1 MKIGWGISWRLALMF
16 AVAIVV
22 SASTSAIDA
31 SELYVLPNRI
41 SVDSGSGNYQ
51 TNTPV
56 VYKIVAVDDKFGPI
70 VASSSTAVQQLS
82 VLNNDRGAN
91 GLSGNDSKLKITG
104 LSSQCDGSYTSEIN
118 TAYAR
123 IGVNGNNLSYKL
135 VDYVTKD
142 VNDQFYYRIYD
153 QYSKQT
159 AVAKVAVSLKAAKV
173 SLAYDDRV
181 TLASKVS
188 DLAVSDTALI
198 ADGNV
203 EYTVEGSVTGDGSMH
218 SSNDEI
224 KTMTGTS
231 SVLASKT
238 WGYRLACAV
247 NECLGDNDELWH
259 GLTVGK
265 VPLKR
270 DISGR
275 HVINITYGANTA
287 AATAGNYSTIVI
299 YQITAEPAINL
310 V

>member
-1 MKIGWGISWRLALMF
+1 MKIGWGISWRLVLMF

-22 SASTSAIDA
+22 SESTSAIDV

-51 TNTPV
+51 ANMPV

-70 VASSSTAVQQLS
+70 VASSTAVQQLS

-104 LSSQCDGSYTSEIN
+104 LSSQRDGSYTSEIN

-123 IGVNGNNLSYKL
+123 VGVNGNNLNYKPIDYATED
-135 VDYVTKD
+135 VD
-142 VNDQFYYRIYD
+142 DQFYYQIYD

-159 AVAKVAVSLKAAKV
+159 AVAKVAVSLKTAKV

-181 TLASKVS
+181 TLASKAS

-203 EYTVEGSVTGDGSMH
+203 EYTVEGSATGDGSMH

-224 KTMTGTS
+224 KAMTGAS

-238 WGYRLACAV
+238 WGYRLACAA
-247 NECLGDNDELWH
+247 NECLGNNDELWR
-259 GLTVGK
+259 GLAVGK
-265 VPLKR
+265 VLLKR
-270 DISGR
+270 DVSGR
-275 HVINITYGANTA
+275 QVINITYGVNTA

-299 YQITAEPAINL
+299 YQITAEPAI
-310 V
+310 

>member
-51 TNTPV
+51 ANTPV
-56 VYKIVAVDDKFGPI
+56 VYKIVAVDDKFSPI
-70 VASSSTAVQQLS
+70 VASSTVVQQLS
-82 VLNNDRGAN
+82 VLNNDKGAN
-91 GLSGNDSKLKITG
+91 GLLGNDSKLKITG
-104 LSSQCDGSYTSEIN
+104 LSSQRDGSYTSEIN

-123 IGVNGNNLSYKL
+123 VGVNGNILNYKL
-135 VDYVTKD
+135 IDYATEDVD
-142 VNDQFYYRIYD
+142 DQFYYRIYD

-181 TLASKVS
+181 TLASKAN

-203 EYTVEGSVTGDGSMH
+203 EYTVEGSATGDGSMH

-224 KTMTGTS
+224 KAMTGAS

-238 WGYRLACAV
+238 WGYRLACAT
-247 NECLGDNDELWH
+247 NECLGNNDELWR
-259 GLTVGK
+259 GLAVGK
-265 VPLKR
+265 VLLKR
-270 DISGR
+270 DVSGR
-275 HVINITYGANTA
+275 QVINITYGANTA

-299 YQITAEPAINL
+299 YQITAEPAI
-310 V
+310 